1 MEYPKNDKRTDLP
14 LVPFWDIW
22 HILDLWPQFWHLLL
36 LPLFSVTLLHVHC
49 SAAYKEDNTLMVRYA
64 DQKHGEISINNI
76 CNLRV
81 KHNTSSSRLFWFTL
95 IVWEISKMYEYTKPS
110 SFIIHCHKWDFLL
123 LVTILNYCTVCGE
136 KKAPLIALLS
146 LLYLMNKTE
155 LNLNAHFIKKKL
167 CKDYIYVFPLV
178 VQCIFSS
185 KHLFDSLKNVS
196 YISYNFLTIGFS
208 IKH

>member
-95 IVWEISKMYEYTKPS
+95 HSMRDFQDVW
-110 SFIIHCHKWDFLL
+110 IHKTQLFHYSLPQVRLPTFSHNFKLL
-123 LVTILNYCTVCGE
+123 HSMWG
-136 KKAPLIALLS
+136 KKSAFNSPV
-146 LLYLMNKTE
+146 K
-155 LNLNAHFIKKKL
+155 FV
-167 CKDYIYVFPLV
+167 VF
-178 VQCIFSS
+178 
-185 KHLFDSLKNVS
+185 NE
-196 YISYNFLTIGFS
+196 
-208 IKH
+208 